1 MPKNIKINQCAKRK
15 ELSIQ
20 NSTSSENIFQG
31 WRQNKDIS
39 YEEKQRNSL
48 SADKETSSERK
59 KMIPEENLEHPKQ
72 RNGNIWVKVIDYPNP
87 ILFF

>member
-1 MPKNIKINQCAKRK
+1 MAKNLKRNQCAKRK

-31 WRQNKDIS
+31 WRQNKDVS
-39 YEEKQRNSL
+39 CAEKQRNSL

-59 KMIPEENLEHPKQ
+59 KRIPEENLEYPK
-72 RNGNIWVKVIDYPNP
+72 
-87 ILFF
+87 